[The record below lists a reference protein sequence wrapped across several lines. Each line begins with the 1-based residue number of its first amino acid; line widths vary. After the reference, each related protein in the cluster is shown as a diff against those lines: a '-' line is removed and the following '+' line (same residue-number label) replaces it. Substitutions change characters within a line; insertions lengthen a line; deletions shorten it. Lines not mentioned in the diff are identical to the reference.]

1 MPKKKSVSTVNLDDV
16 TFDAAFEAFNEV
28 ASQMEHYRD
37 CGANGDA
44 SASYI
49 PVRLMKSAATTTDA
63 AGAPHELLVRGLTQ
77 SNVAAMKNTIG
88 ISGSLSS
95 TNFLVREEFVE
106 VPEAGAC
113 LFSP

>member
-1 MPKKKSVSTVNLDDV
+1 MPKKKSVSTVNFDDV
-16 TFDAAFEAFNEV
+16 TITAAFEAFNEV
-28 ASQMEHYRD
+28 SQMENFRD
-37 CGANGDA
+37 CGPDGDA

-63 AGAPHELLVRGLTQ
+63 AGAPHELLVCGLTQ
-77 SNVAAMKNTIG
+77 SNVVAMENTIG